1 MAVAIKLRLILMEEG
16 VKVTMSEERARR
28 WIEESQKDSARQSAG
43 QQHIQAAIRAEMAG
57 NMAEVER
64 EYAAAT
70 HAFLQAADEYRK
82 SKSYKKAALNM
93 CDAGD
98 VFSELANAE
107 RAIEAYQKGA
117 DYLFAAS
124 AEHLMWGEDA
134 ETSKGT
140 ALAMT
145 ACMIYIMIG
154 KEAEAFYKARGFAA
168 ENASKIRL
176 PAVIQLSQIPQMI
189 ESSIQV
195 LNLEAFAAAENA
207 AVTELKSALA
217 SSGSSDFS
225 KYVDRGLDMVRE
237 ILRGKLKVPKIS
249 AQLTIPIDL
258 TFTEDFSVR
267 LSIKN
272 SGEGA
277 ASNMKIEWLLDE
289 GIHIVSGEQA
299 RTIHNVPA
307 GEIIDVGITV
317 RSDEA
322 LGGSRDFTI
331 LVRGTY
337 EDKLKTAYSIQAG
350 PTIVTLK
357 DYKESEKL
365 LHDSSVT
372 ESRVS
377 FLRDSIEASEFEA
390 APLLRVTDGL
400 TFSLKEMKSE
410 IDNGELEPA
419 KARLRI
425 INDVVDQIDGLLGDE
440 SLITTVKQVKDA
452 EKKAYAKSKLL
463 PLCEAAITVAATQEK
478 KLQSEIPLG
487 LSEWDSIADKKRRIL
502 SSARLIKETT
512 DSLKSRLTTPE
523 LKALESGLSDIQHE
537 ANKILNDSL
546 LIIGTKPTSPEK
558 VEMAMIVAR
567 SIRNEITQLIEKKK
581 FEFQ

>member
-1 MAVAIKLRLILMEEG
+1 
-16 VKVTMSEERARR
+16 MSEERARR
-28 WIEESQKDSARQSAG
+28 WIEESQKDTARQSAG
-43 QQHIQAAIRAEMAG
+43 HQHVQAAIRAEMAG
-57 NMAEVER
+57 DMAAMER
-64 EYAAAT
+64 EYAAAAE
-70 HAFLQAADEYRK
+70 AFLQSANEYRA

-98 VFSELANAE
+98 VFSEMADAS
-107 RAIEAYQKGA
+107 RAIEAYQQGA
-117 DYLFAAS
+117 DDLLAAS

-176 PAVIQLSQIPQMI
+176 PAIIQLSQIPQMI
-189 ESSIQV
+189 ESSIQS

-217 SSGSSDFS
+217 SSGSSEFS

-267 LSIKN
+267 LSIRN

-277 ASNMKIEWLLDE
+277 ATNMKIEWHLDE
-289 GIHIVSGEQA
+289 GIHIVSGESA
-299 RTIHNVPA
+299 KTIHNLPA
-307 GEIIDVGITV
+307 GETIDAAIIV
-317 RSDEA
+317 RADEG
-322 LGGSRDFTI
+322 LGGSRDYAI
-331 LVRGTY
+331 VVRGTY

-350 PTIVTLK
+350 PTIITLK

-377 FLRDSIEASEFEA
+377 FLRASIEASEFEP
-390 APLLRVTDGL
+390 APLIRVVDGL
-400 TFSLKEMKSE
+400 TSTLKQLKDDIENS
-410 IDNGELEPA
+410 ELEKA
-419 KARLRI
+419 KARLI
-425 INDVVDQIDGLLGDE
+425 VVNDIVDQIDALLGDDD
-440 SLITTVKQVKDA
+440 LVDTVTKAKEA
-452 EKKAYAKSKLL
+452 EKKTYARGKLI
-463 PLCEAAITVAATQEK
+463 PACEEAIAVAANQEK
-478 KLQSEIPLG
+478 KLESEIPLG
-487 LSEWDSIADKKRRIL
+487 LSEWDSIADKKKRIL
-502 SSARLIKETT
+502 SSAHLIKDTAEA
-512 DSLKSRLTTPE
+512 LKGKLTTPE
-523 LKALESGLSDIQHE
+523 LQALEASISDIEHE
-537 ANKILNDSL
+537 ANKIQNDSL
-546 LIIGTKPTSPEK
+546 LVVGSKPASPEK

-567 SIRNEITQLIEKKK
+567 SIRNEITQLMEKKK
-581 FEFQ
+581 SELE

>member
-1 MAVAIKLRLILMEEG
+1 
-16 VKVTMSEERARR
+16 MSEERAKR
-28 WIEESQKDSARQSAG
+28 WIEESQKDTARQSAG
-43 QQHIQAAIRAEMAG
+43 QQHVQAAIRAEMAG
-57 NMAEVER
+57 DMTAMER

-70 HAFLQAADEYRK
+70 EAFLKAAEEYRA

-98 VFSELANAE
+98 VFSEMADASH
-107 RAIEAYQKGA
+107 AIDAYQRGA
-117 DYLFAAS
+117 DDLFAAS
-124 AEHLMWGEDA
+124 SEHLMWGEDA

-140 ALAMT
+140 ALAIT

-189 ESSIQV
+189 ESSIQS

-217 SSGSSDFS
+217 SSGSPEFS

-249 AQLTIPIDL
+249 ARLSIPVDL

-267 LSIKN
+267 LSINN
-272 SGEGA
+272 SGDGA
-277 ASNMKIEWLLDE
+277 AINMKIEWNLDE
-289 GIHIVSGEQA
+289 GIHIVSGERA
-299 RTIHNVPA
+299 KTIANVPA
-307 GEIIDVGITV
+307 GETIDVAIIV
-317 RSDEA
+317 HADEA
-322 LGGSRDFTI
+322 LGGTRDFAI
-331 LVRGTY
+331 VVRGTY

-365 LHDSSVT
+365 SHDSGVT

-377 FLRDSIEASEFEA
+377 FLRDSIEASEFEI
-390 APLLRVTDGL
+390 APLLRVVDGL
-400 TFSLKEMKSE
+400 TSSLNQSKEE
-410 IDNGELEPA
+410 IEKGELDLA
-419 KARLRI
+419 KARLKI
-425 INDVVDQIDGLLGDE
+425 INEIVDQIDSLLGDDA
-440 SLITTVKQVKDA
+440 LIEEVTAAKEA
-452 EKKAYAKSKLL
+452 EKKTYALSKII
-463 PLCEAAITVAATQEK
+463 PACQEAIGVATNQEK
-478 KLQSEIPLG
+478 KLESEISLG
-487 LSEWDSIADKKRRIL
+487 LSEWDSIADKKKRIL
-502 SSARLIKETT
+502 SSARIIKDTT
-512 DSLKSRLTTPE
+512 TALKSRLTTPE
-523 LKALESGLSDIQHE
+523 LQALESSISDIQHE
-537 ANKILNDSL
+537 ADKILNDSL
-546 LIIGTKPTSPEK
+546 LIIGTRPTSPEK

-567 SIRNEITQLIEKKK
+567 SIRNEITQLMEKKK
-581 FEFQ
+581 SELS

>member
-1 MAVAIKLRLILMEEG
+1 
-16 VKVTMSEERARR
+16 MSEERAKR
-28 WIEESQKDSARQSAG
+28 WIEESQKDTARQSAG
-43 QQHIQAAIRAEMAG
+43 QQHVQAAIRAEMAG
-57 NMAEVER
+57 DMTAMER

-70 HAFLQAADEYRK
+70 EAFLKAAEEYRA

-98 VFSELANAE
+98 VFSEMADASH
-107 RAIEAYQKGA
+107 AIDAYQRGA
-117 DYLFAAS
+117 DDLFAAS
-124 AEHLMWGEDA
+124 SEHLMWGEDA

-140 ALAMT
+140 ALAIT

-189 ESSIQV
+189 ESSIQS

-217 SSGSSDFS
+217 SSGSPEFS

-249 AQLTIPIDL
+249 ARLSIPVDL

-267 LSIKN
+267 LSINN
-272 SGEGA
+272 SGDGA
-277 ASNMKIEWLLDE
+277 AINMKIEWNLDE
-289 GIHIVSGEQA
+289 GIHIVSGERA
-299 RTIHNVPA
+299 KTIANVPA
-307 GEIIDVGITV
+307 GETIDVAIIV
-317 RSDEA
+317 HADEA
-322 LGGSRDFTI
+322 LGGTRDFAI
-331 LVRGTY
+331 VVRGTY

-365 LHDSSVT
+365 SHDSGVT

-377 FLRDSIEASEFEA
+377 FLRDSIEASEFEI
-390 APLLRVTDGL
+390 APLLRVVDGL
-400 TFSLKEMKSE
+400 TSSLNQSKEE
-410 IDNGELEPA
+410 IEKGELDLA
-419 KARLRI
+419 KARLKI
-425 INDVVDQIDGLLGDE
+425 INEIVDQIDSLLGDDA
-440 SLITTVKQVKDA
+440 LIEEVTAAKEA
-452 EKKAYAKSKLL
+452 EKKTYALSKII
-463 PLCEAAITVAATQEK
+463 PACQEAIGVATNQEK
-478 KLQSEIPLG
+478 KLESEISLG
-487 LSEWDSIADKKRRIL
+487 LSEWDSIADKKKRIL
-502 SSARLIKETT
+502 SSARIIKDTT
-512 DSLKSRLTTPE
+512 TALKSRLTTPE
-523 LKALESGLSDIQHE
+523 LQALESSISDIQHE
-537 ANKILNDSL
+537 ADKILNDSL
-546 LIIGTKPTSPEK
+546 LIIGTRPTSPEK

-567 SIRNEITQLIEKKK
+567 SIRNEITQLMEKKK
-581 FEFQ
+581 SELL

>member
-1 MAVAIKLRLILMEEG
+1 
-16 VKVTMSEERARR
+16 MSEERARR
-28 WIEESQKDSARQSAG
+28 WIEESQKDTARQSAG
-43 QQHIQAAIRAEMAG
+43 YQHIQAAIRAEMAG
-57 NMAEVER
+57 DMTTMEQ

-70 HAFLQAADEYRK
+70 HAFLQAADEYRA

-98 VFSELANAE
+98 VFSEMADASK
-107 RAIEAYQKGA
+107 AIAAYQRGA
-117 DYLFAAS
+117 DDLFAAAS
-124 AEHLMWGEDA
+124 EHLMWGEDA

-189 ESSIQV
+189 ESSIQS
-195 LNLEAFAAAENA
+195 LNLEAFASAENA

-217 SSGSSDFS
+217 NAGSSEFS
-225 KYVDRGLDMVRE
+225 KYIDRGLDMVRE

-249 AQLTIPIDL
+249 AKLTIPIDL
-258 TFTEDFSVR
+258 TFTEDFPVK
-267 LSIKN
+267 LSIIN

-277 ASNMKIEWLLDE
+277 ASNMKIEWHLDE
-289 GIHIVSGEQA
+289 GIHIASGEEKK
-299 RTIHNVPA
+299 TIHNVPA
-307 GEIIDVGITV
+307 GETIDVTITV
-317 RSDEA
+317 RADEA
-322 LGGSRDFTI
+322 LGGSRDFAI
-331 LVRGTY
+331 LMRGTY

-377 FLRDSIEASEFEA
+377 FLRASIEASEFEV
-390 APLLRVTDGL
+390 APLLRIVDGL
-400 TFSLKEMKSE
+400 TSSLKQMERDIGE
-410 IDNGELEPA
+410 GELETA
-419 KARLRI
+419 KARIRI
-425 INDVVDQIDGLLGDE
+425 INDTVDQIDALLGDD
-440 SLITTVKQVKDA
+440 SLIEQVVKA
-452 EKKAYAKSKLL
+452 NEEEKKKYARSKIL
-463 PLCEAAITVAATQEK
+463 PICEQAITVATNQER
-478 KLQSEIPLG
+478 KLETEIPLG
-487 LSEWDSIADKKRRIL
+487 LSEWDSIAEKKRRIL
-502 SSARLIKETT
+502 SSAKMIKDTT
-512 DSLKSRLTTPE
+512 EMLKSRLTTPE
-523 LKALESGLSDIQHE
+523 LQALESSVSDIQHE

-546 LIIGTKPTSPEK
+546 LMVGTRPSVPEK
-558 VEMAMIVAR
+558 VEMALIVAR
-567 SIRNEITQLIEKKK
+567 SIRNEITQLMEKKK
-581 FEFQ
+581 SELE